1 MYAVVD
7 ALGNPIK
14 FIMSKGQRHDSKFLI
29 RLLME
34 LKMNNCNVLAEQ
46 AYNTD
51 EILKYINTNN
61 ANAIIPPKSNRKIK
75 RKFDKYI
82 YKERYLV
89 QCLFQKLSRLCI
101 SFNA

>member
-1 MYAVVD
+1 
-7 ALGNPIK
+7 
-14 FIMSKGQRHDSKFLI
+14 
-29 RLLME
+29 
-34 LKMNNCNVLAEQ
+34 MNNCNVLAEQ

-82 YKERYLV
+82 YKERHLV
-89 QCLFQKLSRLCI
+89 ECLFQKLKWFRRILLRFEKLDSSFLCLLYVPSLVVSI
-101 SFNA
+101 R

>member
-51 EILKYINTNN
+51 EILKYINTNDAIQSN
-61 ANAIIPPKSNRKIK
+61 AYFKNLNGSGGP
-75 RKFDKYI
+75 Y
-82 YKERYLV
+82 
-89 QCLFQKLSRLCI
+89 
-101 SFNA
+101 